1 LCAPIRVR
9 HNNAGKRSRITA
21 EPILD
26 HRQAKGTEAIGAD
39 DQLRDLRFQALNDMG
54 ENRPAGKRQQAFLT
68 ADLPP
73 AKTMPTTGS
82 RAFIPG
88 L

>member
-1 LCAPIRVR
+1 LTLKKGSIVRVPIFT
-9 HNNAGKRSRITA
+9 AG
-21 EPILD
+21 
-26 HRQAKGTEAIGAD
+26 
-39 DQLRDLRFQALNDMG
+39 DLRFQALNDMG